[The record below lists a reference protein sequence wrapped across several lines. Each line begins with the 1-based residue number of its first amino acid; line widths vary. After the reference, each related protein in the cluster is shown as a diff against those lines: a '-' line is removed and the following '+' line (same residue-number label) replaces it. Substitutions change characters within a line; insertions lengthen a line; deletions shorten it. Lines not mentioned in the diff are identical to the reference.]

1 MTYRTVADMVDS
13 QSLLRREYAAIAKE
27 GIDPPEGWQYEHR
40 WKIASSPGWDAAWDS
55 ALAAHPDD
63 PDYDPGA
70 DESVI
75 TDGMILSTV
84 QFIVEFE
91 KPPLEVY
98 PGQYVNQPHTAT
110 KIVANPTTAWGAEQF
125 ATFSDGEFFWDGDSW
140 EPYVAI
146 QLPPQVT
153 GLEPSSAS
161 ITGADFEGHI
171 RGLNFTEDSVIIWNG
186 AEEPTRFV
194 DSTDLWTTVVPSVV
208 TAPTVLDVYVR
219 NGDGQVSNIVPFTW
233 EA

>member
-1 MTYRTVADMVDS
+1 MTYKAVADMVKS
-13 QSLLRREYAAIAKE
+13 TSLMEREYAAIAKE
-27 GIDPPEGWQYEHR
+27 GIDPPDGWQYAHR
-40 WKIASSPGWDAAWDS
+40 WKIASSPAWDSAWDS

-70 DESVI
+70 DEGVI
-75 TDGMILSTV
+75 TDGMILSTI
-84 QFIVEFE
+84 QFIIEAE

-110 KIVANPTTAWGAEQF
+110 KIVANPTTSWGPEQF
-125 ATFSDGEFFWDGDSW
+125 ATFSDGEFFWDGNSW
-140 EPYVAI
+140 EPYVVI
-146 QLPPQVT
+146 QLPPFVYA
-153 GLEPSSAS
+153 LIPASAS
-161 ITGADFEGHI
+161 ITDADFEGHVT
-171 RGLNFTEDSVIIWNG
+171 GSGFTEDSVIIWNG

-194 DSTDLWTTVVPSVV
+194 NEGDLWTTVVPSAV

-219 NGDGQVSNIVPFTW
+219 NGDGQVSNIVQFTW